1 MRNLSKDL
9 DDGSKDIAA
18 AVCQQGGG
26 LDVVHLGDFMV
37 KLDEV
42 GGRVLASDGVQ
53 AVFDDTTSVGL

>member
-1 MRNLSKDL
+1 M
-9 DDGSKDIAA
+9 
-18 AVCQQGGG
+18 
-26 LDVVHLGDFMV
+26 VHLGDFMM